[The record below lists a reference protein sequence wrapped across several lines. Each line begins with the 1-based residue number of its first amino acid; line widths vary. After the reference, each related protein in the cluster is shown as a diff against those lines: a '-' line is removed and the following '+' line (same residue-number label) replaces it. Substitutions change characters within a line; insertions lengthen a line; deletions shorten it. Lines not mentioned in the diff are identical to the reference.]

1 MKRILFLLTL
11 SFAVVCASDVT
22 QIKQNLLEA
31 LAAENLKTVEVNAR
45 YAEEGIVVADELL
58 ALLGQL
64 KDGKPKQPVSELMT
78 VEQANTF
85 GELSQKNKYFLVS
98 RTIVSRRERDLRVIE
113 DLIILA
119 ANEFEW
125 NKQVEESTNGKNIY
139 EIFAMIDSVFS
150 DNIEKLDTFPFV
162 NDRVDGELLAFI
174 KILSEN
180 FTSKFNILGE
190 QFKDS
195 FRKRTGLNEIKNEL
209 LTLEEKRLQNT
220 LKTEMNRYLKYM
232 TRLGAFR
239 CLYSAMTIDNKWRM
253 EDVVTT
259 NGNMDKV
266 GLRLGT
272 EVNTTWTPT
281 AKLFMGLSWHI
292 AEKFPS
298 PMMAEFEK
306 ASKVIEK

>member
-31 LAAENLKTVEVNAR
+31 LAAESLKTVEVNAR
-45 YAEEGIVVADELL
+45 YAEEAIVVVNELQ
-58 ALLGQL
+58 ALLGQI
-64 KDGKPKQPVSELMT
+64 KDGKPNQPVSELMT

-98 RTIVSRRERDLRVIE
+98 RVIVSRRERDLRVLE
-113 DLIILA
+113 DLIVLA

-125 NKQVEESTNGKNIY
+125 NKQVEESTHGKNIY

-150 DNIEKLDTFPFV
+150 SNLKEFDTFPFV
-162 NDRVDGELLAFI
+162 NDRVDGELVAFT

-180 FTSKFNILGE
+180 FTNRVIPIGE
-190 QFKDS
+190 QLKDS
-195 FRKRTGLNEIKNEL
+195 FRKRTGLTEIKNEL

-220 LKTEMNRYLKYM
+220 LKTEINRYLKYM
-232 TRLGAFR
+232 TRLGAFK

-272 EVNTTWTPT
+272 EVNTTWNPT

-292 AEKFPS
+292 AEKFPTQ
-298 PMMAEFEK
+298 MMAEFEK
-306 ASKVIEK
+306 ASKVIKK